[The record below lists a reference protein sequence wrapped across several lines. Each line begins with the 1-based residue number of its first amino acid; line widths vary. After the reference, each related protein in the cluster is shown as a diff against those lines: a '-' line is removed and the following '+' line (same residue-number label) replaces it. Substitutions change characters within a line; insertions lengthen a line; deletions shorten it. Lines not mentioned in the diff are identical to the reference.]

1 VSDSIQDWVQP
12 GDAPRI
18 AGAKTDYYLGLNP
31 PYNCKEAPMDDLSEL
46 LLVKGIWDHP
56 EIYWGGAATNHP
68 GASFQHPARFWE
80 RGRGAQL
87 SLRPGGPVHALFLRK
102 ININTADANVLQ
114 LLPGVDANAAASI
127 LKFRAGPDGVDGT
140 EDDTPFQNPSASL
153 PPPALIPR
161 PAAQSGRFC
170 DVRSTTFKVT
180 VTARIGNYTR
190 DFSAI
195 LFRPAGGRLVEVVSF
210 YWKCSADEDHTD
222 ATNFTTDFNNS
233 KISYFVSL
241 DASSAY
247 PQMLLS
253 GDDNFEIGGI
263 PVKSGLLEIS
273 KSTSIAWTAARHKF
287 AGNILAAD
295 GSVQM
300 LNNPILTNWTHQ
312 NGGATNR
319 LAIP

>member
-1 VSDSIQDWVQP
+1 MK
-12 GDAPRI
+12 PRCS
-18 AGAKTDYYLGLNP
+18 NQR
-31 PYNCKEAPMDDLSEL
+31 N
-46 LLVKGIWDHP
+46 
-56 EIYWGGAATNHP
+56 
-68 GASFQHPARFWE
+68 
-80 RGRGAQL
+80 
-87 SLRPGGPVHALFLRK
+87 HAL
-102 ININTADANVLQ
+102 T
-114 LLPGVDANAAASI
+114 
-127 LKFRAGPDGVDGT
+127 
-140 EDDTPFQNPSASL
+140 
-153 PPPALIPR
+153 
-161 PAAQSGRFC
+161 
-170 DVRSTTFKVT
+170 
-180 VTARIGNYTR
+180 
-190 DFSAI
+190 
-195 LFRPAGGRLVEVVSF
+195 LVEVLVVVFVLAVLVVMVILYVNNEESWPRKAWRINCANNMKEISLSFRLWAGDHNDKFPMQVSITDTNGGGTMELAATGNVVATF
-210 YWKCSADEDHTD
+210 QIMSNELGTPKILWCSADEDHTD